1 MKSLKQSQEELK
13 IELDN
18 NHIIFDNFEDIYFPK
33 NCVVC
38 GKTTQRRINKNLYG
52 IFSSN
57 YDYKKNYHFSIPLCE
72 ECDDRLNIKS
82 GLKAKSGKILL
93 ATTIIGSLISILLF
107 LLTVSIF
114 LSIGIVLL
122 SFILPFRYYKEQ
134 TKAKIKFDDY
144 LKLYISKNDP
154 NSVELDFNDEIY
166 AKSLREINFAKLK
179 EKEAKEK
186 ETNENELNET
196 RENNME
202 GETDGK

>member
-38 GKTTQRRINKNLYG
+38 GKPTQRRINKNLYG

-57 YDYKKNYHFSIPLCE
+57 YAYKKNYYFSIPLCD
-72 ECDDRLNIKS
+72 ECEDRLNIKS
-82 GLKAKSGKILL
+82 GLRAKSGKILL
-93 ATTIIGSLISILLF
+93 ATTIIGFLISILLF

-134 TKAKIKFDDY
+134 TKAKIKFDNY

-186 ETNENELNET
+186 EVNET
-196 RENNME
+196 IENDKE
-202 GETDGK
+202 GEADGK